1 MPMTGLATLAFAC
14 AAISLSGAAAAPASG
29 APERTVHGLTLD
41 ENGRTVSFR
50 PTRPGYLAPVKH
62 EPGARAL
69 FNNIGLKYPK
79 GLYFCCFGL
88 TIAGPTSSVG
98 FQSWIAVKFTPAGDA
113 LVTEIDA
120 AVEHGSGTNEIDI
133 VLYADKGGV
142 PGKALKSF
150 KVTGLEGISSCCGL
164 AVGKNR
170 TGIAV
175 TGGTPYWVAVITD
188 KGGPDMFGAWVDNTT
203 DEISAGDFAVNSGTG
218 WQSAGSII
226 PRVAFAVYG
235 K

>member
-1 MPMTGLATLAFAC
+1 MIRLATLAC
-14 AAISLSGAAAAPASG
+14 AAIAMSGAAAAPASG
-29 APERTVHGLTLD
+29 GHERTVHGLTLD

-50 PTRPGYLAPVKH
+50 PTHQGYIAPVKH
-62 EPGARAL
+62 EPGTHAL

-98 FQSWIAVKFTPAGDA
+98 FQSWIAIKFTPDADA

-142 PGKALKSF
+142 PGKTLKSF

-164 AVGKNR
+164 AVGKDR

-175 TGGTPYWVAVITD
+175 TGGTPYWIGVITD
-188 KGGPDMFGAWVDNTT
+188 KAGPDMFGAWVDNTT

-218 WQSAGSII
+218 WQPAGSII

>member
-1 MPMTGLATLAFAC
+1 MRMIRLATLVLAG
-14 AAISLSGAAAAPASG
+14 AAMTMSSAGAAPISGAH
-29 APERTVHGLTLD
+29 ERTVHGLTLD

-50 PTRPGYLAPVKH
+50 PTHPAYIAPVKH
-62 EPGARAL
+62 ARGTHAL

-98 FQSWIAVKFTPAGDA
+98 FQSWIAVKFTPDADA

-142 PGKALKSF
+142 PGQKLKSF

-164 AVGKNR
+164 AVGKDR
-170 TGIAV
+170 SGIAV

-203 DEISAGDFAVNSGTG
+203 DEVSAGDFAVNSGTG
-218 WQSAGSII
+218 WQAAGSII

-235 K
+235 R